1 MLENHQNIN
10 IDIKECLID
19 TLTLGIGQS
28 ILFFKLS
35 MEEIKMKV
43 ILSLINNANNYGYC
57 GQQQGFWCFYFG
69 MFQFHNLIADLIN

>member
-1 MLENHQNIN
+1 
-10 IDIKECLID
+10 
-19 TLTLGIGQS
+19 
-28 ILFFKLS
+28 

-69 MFQFHNLIADLIN
+69 MFKFHNLIADLIN